1 MKHKVYIMD
10 TNLLLCLVDSK
21 NHGTVGSG
29 EKWTKESLL
38 ELLEGVDSLG
48 ETVAIP
54 LPMIIEGSNLI
65 GHDKEIV
72 AGENLI
78 EILNKTFNGNRP
90 FREFKEQSLFWEDE
104 RIKEALNHWKDYI
117 YNELGLGDFLVL
129 LLKDYYE
136 DVKNFTVEIITG
148 DNALKSLEKTKLFKF
163 RTKGS
168 NRIVR

>member
-10 TNLLLCLVDSK
+10 TNLLLCLVDSQ
-21 NHGTVGSG
+21 NHGKVGNG

-38 ELLEGVDSLG
+38 ELLKGVDSLG
-48 ETVAIP
+48 ETIAVP
-54 LPMIIEGSNLI
+54 LPMIIEASNLI
-65 GHDKEIV
+65 GHDKEML

-78 EILNKTFNGNRP
+78 DVLNKTFNGNRP

-136 DVKNFTVEIITG
+136 DVKNFKVEIITG
-148 DNALKSLEKTKLFKF
+148 DNALKSLENNKLFKF
-163 RTKGS
+163 KTKGS
-168 NRIVR
+168 KRELR